1 MNCKGS
7 GGSALD
13 LCFANR
19 GKAKV
24 CRGGKQPKQIIA
36 PSLLERTEKNI
47 HIQSST
53 NLFFSVDQNIG
64 NKRFLKF

>member
-1 MNCKGS
+1 MYCKGPRAS
-7 GGSALD
+7 P
-13 LCFANR
+13 LCEAAPDPEL
-19 GKAKV
+19 GKH
-24 CRGGKQPKQIIA
+24 PKQIIVL
-36 PSLLERTEKNI
+36 SLVEGTGRNS